1 MAFGC
6 NPDSRIS
13 LSRDMAHCHCSPFS
27 HALIT
32 ALQMDDVGLHL
43 RSRHLAE
50 QRQGRFPLPAL
61 LARAGPGAVD
71 CRNPAPSCISHL
83 TEQRQSLFPLPAL
96 LARAGPVAVYTT
108 SGSSLASRIAPSSA
122 SAHSHCPETFS
133 HAL

>member
-71 CRNPAPSCISHL
+71 
-83 TEQRQSLFPLPAL
+83 
-96 LARAGPVAVYTT
+96 TT

-122 SAHSHCPETFS
+122 SAHSHCPPFS
-133 HAL
+133 HALIPAL